1 MNIQNTA
8 LLLIGFQN
16 DYFAKDGILH
26 SALENSE
33 QVGTILANS
42 LNLIKTLLPTEAVIA
57 ATPIIFTPDYSEL
70 SDPIGILKI
79 IKDNGAFR
87 SNTVGAATI
96 AEVEALSGNIVTLPG
111 KRGLSCFSN
120 TELHRVLQE
129 HEITNVII
137 AGAVTSLCIDT
148 AGREAADLGYRV
160 TIISDCTVARTT
172 FEQEYYL
179 NEIMPL
185 YANVMSSKDI
195 AQSLRL

>member
-96 AEVEALSGNIVTLPG
+96 AEIEALSGNIVTLPG

-195 AQSLRL
+195 AQSLGL

>member
-8 LLLIGFQN
+8 LLLIGYQN

-33 QVGTILANS
+33 QVGTILSNS
-42 LNLIKTLLPTEAVIA
+42 LKLIKTLLPTDAVIA

-70 SDPIGILKI
+70 NDPIGILKI

-87 SNTVGAATI
+87 SNTLGAATI
-96 AEVEALSGNIVTLPG
+96 DEVESMSADIITLPG

-120 TELHRVLQE
+120 TELHKVLQE
-129 HEITNVII
+129 NKITDVII

-195 AQSLRL
+195 EKSLGL

>member
-195 AQSLRL
+195 AQSLGL

>member
-8 LLLIGFQN
+8 LLLIGYQN

-26 SALENSE
+26 SALENSD
-33 QVGTILANS
+33 QVGTILSNS
-42 LNLIKTLLPTEAVIA
+42 LKLIKTLLPTDAVIA

-70 SDPIGILKI
+70 NDPIGILKI

-96 AEVEALSGNIVTLPG
+96 DEVESMSADIITLPG

-120 TELHRVLQE
+120 TELHKVLQE
-129 HEITNVII
+129 NKITDVII

-195 AQSLRL
+195 EKSLGL

>member
-1 MNIQNTA
+1 MNTQNTA

-26 SALENSE
+26 SALENSD
-33 QVGTILANS
+33 QVGTILSNT
-42 LNLIKTLLPTEAVIA
+42 LNLIKTLLPTETVIA

-70 SDPIGILKI
+70 NDPIGILKI

-87 SNTVGAATI
+87 SDTIGAATI
-96 AEVEALSGNIVTLPG
+96 AEVDALSGNILTLPG

-120 TELHRVLQE
+120 TELHKVLQE
-129 HEITNVII
+129 HNITHVII

-195 AQSLRL
+195 THSLGL

>member
-26 SALENSE
+26 CALENSE
-33 QVGTILANS
+33 QVGIILANT
-42 LNLIKTLLPTEAVIA
+42 LNLINALLPTNAIIA

-70 SDPIGILKI
+70 SNPIGILKI

-87 SNTVGAATI
+87 ANTVGAATI

-120 TELHRVLQE
+120 TELHRLLQE
-129 HEITNVII
+129 HKITNVII

-195 AQSLRL
+195 AHSLGL

>member
-8 LLLIGFQN
+8 LLLIGYQN

-26 SALENSE
+26 NALENSD
-33 QVGTILANS
+33 QVGTILSNS
-42 LNLIKTLLPTEAVIA
+42 LKLIKTLLPTDAVIA

-70 SDPIGILKI
+70 NDPIGILKI

-96 AEVEALSGNIVTLPG
+96 DEVESMSADIITLPG

-120 TELHRVLQE
+120 TELHKVLQE
-129 HEITNVII
+129 NKITDVII

-195 AQSLRL
+195 EKSLGL

>member
-42 LNLIKTLLPTEAVIA
+42 LNLIKTLQPTEAVIA

-179 NEIMPL
+179 NEIIPL

-195 AQSLRL
+195 AQSLGL

>member
-1 MNIQNTA
+1 
-8 LLLIGFQN
+8 
-16 DYFAKDGILH
+16 
-26 SALENSE
+26 
-33 QVGTILANS
+33 VGTILANS

-87 SNTVGAATI
+87 SNTVGAAMI
-96 AEVEALSGNIVTLPG
+96 AEVEALSSNIVTLPG

-195 AQSLRL
+195 AQSLGL

>member
-8 LLLIGFQN
+8 LLLIGYQN

-26 SALENSE
+26 SALENSD
-33 QVGTILANS
+33 QVGTILSNS
-42 LNLIKTLLPTEAVIA
+42 LKLIKTLLPTDAVIA

-70 SDPIGILKI
+70 KDPIGILKI

-96 AEVEALSGNIVTLPG
+96 DEVESMSADIITLPG

-120 TELHRVLQE
+120 TELHKVLQE
-129 HEITNVII
+129 NKITDVII

-195 AQSLRL
+195 EKSLGL

>member
-1 MNIQNTA
+1 MNTQNTA

-33 QVGTILANS
+33 QVGTILSNT
-42 LNLIKTLLPTEAVIA
+42 LNLIKTLLPTETVIA

-70 SDPIGILKI
+70 NDPIGILKI

-87 SNTVGAATI
+87 SNTVGAETI
-96 AEVEALSGNIVTLPG
+96 AEVEDLSGNIVTLPG

-120 TELHRVLQE
+120 TELHKVLQE
-129 HEITNVII
+129 HNITHVII

-195 AQSLRL
+195 THSLGL